1 LSVLQPIAWPLHL
14 LHYSICIYKSLAEI
28 SMGTHKHVYR
38 LKCIVTR
45 RSNLNSGFTQ
55 SVLTIALQYT
65 GLSQDPFF
73 ATAYNSN
80 AQHDEVWFMLLNDDD
95 PNAGMRCSSSITQC
109 TSWAIKTQLSNQ
121 VKTVWF
127 EYTFIIKEQS
137 LNYFLLCFEIY
148 GMWAYNCI

>member
-1 LSVLQPIAWPLHL
+1 
-14 LHYSICIYKSLAEI
+14 
-28 SMGTHKHVYR
+28 VYR

-45 RSNLNSGFTQ
+45 RSDLNSWFTQ

-95 PNAGMRCSSSITQC
+95 PNAGMRCSFSTTQC
-109 TSWAIKTQLSNQ
+109 TSLAIKTQLSNQ

-137 LNYFLLCFEIY
+137 LNYFLLRFEVY
-148 GMWAYNCI
+148 GMAEEWNHPQSVLLMLSTPKNMGPRALS